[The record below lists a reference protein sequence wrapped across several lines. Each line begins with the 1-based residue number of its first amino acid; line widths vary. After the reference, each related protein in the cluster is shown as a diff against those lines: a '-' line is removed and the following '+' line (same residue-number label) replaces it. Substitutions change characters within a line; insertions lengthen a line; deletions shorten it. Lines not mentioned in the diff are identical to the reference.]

1 MGIESVPPDKP
12 HRAQML
18 KPIAVLAAFL
28 AVANGRNLQ
37 PALRL
42 RGGVDA
48 GQVANGALALQGIN
62 AGMLALSPSKA
73 GEVYEVEMS
82 EVDNLIVKYIGGMM
96 LSVVISVYSAIQ
108 GKDATTAL
116 GYGMIYP
123 LIQLVQGALND
134 DSAKFGQEGP
144 IKYLNLLISSVVTYT
159 LLQGG
164 PHVQG
169 VRWLVR
175 PQRPRHVLCV
185 RQDAG
190 GLGRGQQVDQPG
202 LPQVHGRQHRRH
214 RRHLLAAHH
223 HRLCDQ
229 DPRHDDRPLP
239 RLHDRQQLHLEGRP
253 GLKERAVLLD
263 GDQRGGLLLHPFLDL
278 EEWPIGHGHWA
289 WRRANRVHGHEA

>member
-1 MGIESVPPDKP
+1 
-12 HRAQML
+12 ML

-28 AVANGRNLQ
+28 AVANGRDLQ

-96 LSVVISVYSAIQ
+96 VSLVISQYSAIQ

-164 PHVQG
+164 PLDQALTCKVY
-169 VRWLVR
+169 
-175 PQRPRHVLCV
+175 
-185 RQDAG
+185 AG
-190 GLGRGQQVDQPG
+190 WCALNGLGMYFASDKMLEAWGADSKSINPVFLKFMGVSIAAIGATFWLLTTTDSAIKTLGMTTALYLASMIDSNFISKDAPG
-202 LPQVHGRQHRRH
+202 SKNAQYFWMVIN
-214 RRHLLAAHH
+214 AAVCYFT
-223 HRLCDQ
+223 LSS
-229 DPRHDDRPLP
+229 
-239 RLHDRQQLHLEGRP
+239 
-253 GLKERAVLLD
+253 
-263 GDQRGGLLLHPFLDL
+263 
-278 EEWPIGHGHWA
+278 I
-289 WRRANRVHGHEA
+289 